1 VEVPVNTT
9 ATVRLPD
16 GRSFEVGSGR
26 HRFDAE
32 VQR

>member
-26 HRFDAE
+26 HRFE
-32 VQR
+32 S